1 MKHEWTDRLSEYLD
15 GHLAED
21 EAARVE
27 RHIEGCAECSAT
39 LEQLRAVV
47 QRARQL
53 TDTAPS
59 RDLWHGIRDGIASEA
74 GAREVIDLASR
85 REVGA
90 RSAGRRV
97 VRLTVPQ
104 LVAAGLALALASGT
118 GAWFFGPAPPP
129 APGSAASESGLA
141 VPALRTAAGEPSS
154 GAPRPAD
161 GTQTGELAELE
172 ELLDRHRA
180 ELAPHTVR
188 ILEKNLA
195 AIDRAIE
202 DSRRAL
208 AVDPGNAF
216 LEGHLE
222 RARQRKLEYLR
233 DASVAYHWSS

>member
-1 MKHEWTDRLSEYLD
+1 MKHEWTDRFSEYLD

-21 EAARVE
+21 EAVRVE
-27 RHIEGCAECSAT
+27 RHVEECAECSAT

-47 QRARQL
+47 QRARRL
-53 TDTAPS
+53 SDREPS
-59 RDLWHGIRDGIASEA
+59 RELWRGIREGIAPDTKA
-74 GAREVIDLASR
+74 PDVIDLVSR
-85 REVGA
+85 REIDG
-90 RSAGRRV
+90 RPAGRRV
-97 VRLTVPQ
+97 VRLTIPQ

-118 GAWFFGPAPPP
+118 GAWLLLPEVPLAS
-129 APGSAASESGLA
+129 GSATPEIGQA

-154 GAPRPAD
+154 AD
-161 GTQTGELAELE
+161 VATGDATQTDELGELE
-172 ELLDRHRA
+172 ELLARHRS

-208 AVDPGNAF
+208 AVDPGNTF

-233 DASVAYHWSS
+233 DASVAFQWSS

>member
-27 RHIEGCAECSAT
+27 RHIEDCADCKAT

-53 TDTAPS
+53 TDTVPS
-59 RDLWHGIRDGIASEA
+59 RDLWQGIREGIAPEA
-74 GAREVIDLASR
+74 AEGEVIDLASR
-85 REVGA
+85 REVRTG
-90 RSAGRRV
+90 SVGRRV
-97 VRLTVPQ
+97 VRLTIPQ

-118 GAWFFGPAPPP
+118 GAWLVRPATPL
-129 APGSAASESGLA
+129 APGSAASESGGA
-141 VPALRTAAGEPSS
+141 VPALRTAAGDASS
-154 GAPRPAD
+154 GALTPVDA
-161 GTQTGELAELE
+161 TQTGELAELE
-172 ELLDRHRA
+172 ELLARHRA

-208 AVDPGNAF
+208 AVDPGNTF

-233 DASVAYHWSS
+233 DASVAFQWSS